1 MEKTPLFTEKE
12 YSDTFKL
19 LVFLV
24 MAIGLEANLA
34 ARCFQLAAILTI
46 IPAGLFLEG
55 RSRIKKKKAK
65 QTRELRDQQ
74 ISCENAYL
82 HSERAKPFETLPSS
96 VHGFCDPFTI
106 RP

>member
-46 IPAGLFLEG
+46 IPTGLFLEG
-55 RSRIKKKKAK
+55 RSRIKRK
-65 QTRELRDQQ
+65 
-74 ISCENAYL
+74 
-82 HSERAKPFETLPSS
+82 
-96 VHGFCDPFTI
+96 G
-106 RP
+106 